1 MGDPL
6 LLPPDAELVDR
17 LRAGDEGAFRVVLD
31 AWSPSMLRLARSFVS
46 TGDSAEEVVQDA
58 WLGVIQGIG
67 RFEGRS
73 ALKTWVFRILVNIA
87 KGRGAKESRTL
98 PFSSLLP
105 EDEGPSVDP
114 SRFRPSGEAYPGHWN
129 PGQKPQ
135 GWAAPPESEA
145 LHAEVRQVV
154 AEALAVLPDR
164 HRAVVTLR
172 DVEGYESDEVC
183 RLLNISPGNQRVI
196 LHRARAAVRGKLEA
210 YFRVVEPGP
219 KPTPRPGPK
228 PEPKPEPA
236 ARG

>member
-17 LRAGDEGAFRVVLD
+17 LRAGDEGAFRAVLD

-46 TGDSAEEVVQDA
+46 TGDSAEEVVQEA
-58 WLGVIQGIG
+58 WLGVIQGIE

-114 SRFRPSGEAYPGHWN
+114 SRFRPSGDAYPGHCTRRC
-129 PGQKPQ
+129 GR
-135 GWAAPPESEA
+135 S
-145 LHAEVRQVV
+145 
-154 AEALAVLPDR
+154 
-164 HRAVVTLR
+164 
-172 DVEGYESDEVC
+172 
-183 RLLNISPGNQRVI
+183 SPRRWPRYRTGT
-196 LHRARAAVRGKLEA
+196 ARW
-210 YFRVVEPGP
+210 
-219 KPTPRPGPK
+219 
-228 PEPKPEPA
+228 
-236 ARG
+236 

>member
-1 MGDPL
+1 MEDPP

-17 LRAGDEGAFRVVLD
+17 LRAGDESAFRLVLD

-46 TGDSAEEVVQDA
+46 TGDSAEEVVQEA
-58 WLGVIQGIG
+58 WLGVIQGIE
-67 RFEGRS
+67 RFEERS

-114 SRFRPSGEAYPGHWN
+114 SRFRPSGDAYPGHWN
-129 PGQKPQ
+129 PGQRPQ
-135 GWAAPPESEA
+135 GWAAPESEA

-154 AEALAVLPDR
+154 AEALAALPDR

-196 LHRARAAVRGKLEA
+196 LHRARAAVRERLEA
-210 YFRVVEPGP
+210 YFTFAE
-219 KPTPRPGPK
+219 
-228 PEPKPEPA
+228 PEPA
-236 ARG
+236 ARS